1 MSRVTNAILTAH
13 VGRED
18 SDPEIDSV
26 NKFLRETEGGGGGKF
41 VEASQHAGGPK
52 HMECRV
58 YLSAFNHADTEVIL
72 RAVDQA
78 QWRDKDMVQV
88 FVKEQEQE
96 EFLLRFSGRT
106 RKPSVTLELTR
117 DELGIVNNALN
128 EVCNGIQLDGEF
140 DTRMGCTVE
149 EAREL
154 LAKLHGLAPGH
165 E

>member
-1 MSRVTNAILTAH
+1 MSQVTNVILTAR
-13 VGRED
+13 VGRKD

-52 HMECRV
+52 YMECRV
-58 YLSAFNHADTEVIL
+58 YLSAFNHADTEVLL

-78 QWRDKDMVQV
+78 PWRDKEMVQV
-88 FVKEQEQE
+88 FVKEQERE

-106 RKPSVTLELTR
+106 QRPSVKVELTK

-128 EVCNGIQLDGEF
+128 DVCNGSQLDGGF

-154 LAKLHGLAPGH
+154 LAKIHALASGH
-165 E
+165 